1 MGSDETTRLDVKQLL
16 ADILKKLGSLEEK
29 IDGEIEARRDL
40 SESATET
47 LTNYGA
53 AIAGVQQ
60 GTFAML
66 SMHIDIV
73 GPRRKHSDPE
83 VAAEAETHAQ
93 MAMEAQ
99 AWVAPTLFE
108 NLYGVSAE
116 TGEPLPGR
124 VPGVALKSADAG
136 VALENV

>member
-1 MGSDETTRLDVKQLL
+1 MGADESQKIDVKQLL
-16 ADILKKLGSLEEK
+16 EGILTKLQSLEKK
-29 IDGEIEARRDL
+29 IDEEIEARRDL

-53 AIAGVQQ
+53 AIEGVQQ

-73 GPRRKHSDPE
+73 GPRRTHPDPE
-83 VAAEAETHAQ
+83 VAAEATTHAS

-108 NLYGVSAE
+108 NLYGISAE
-116 TGEPLPGR
+116 TGDPLPGR
-124 VPGVALKSADAG
+124 EPGVALQNA
-136 VALENV
+136 